1 MITLRTR
8 WDDVMATWP
17 EGRDASDIALLKAM
31 FYLGAAAAVDV
42 VEDGCA
48 AGDPDVRLAALADEI
63 QLEADEFNALIATG
77 SRNPQEPHD
86 AS

>member
-1 MITLRTR
+1 
-8 WDDVMATWP
+8 MATWP
-17 EGRDASDIALLKAM
+17 EDVDAGDIAVLKAM
-31 FYLGAAAAVDV
+31 FYLGAAATVDI

-48 AGDPDVRLAALADEI
+48 SGDPDERLAALADEI
-63 QLEADEFNALIATG
+63 QLESDEVNALIATG